1 MFCKPCAPTICSN
14 ETSHYGNRIIAGAH
28 YGKLNCKSYFVLNE
42 QDECIICLKE
52 IVLQF
57 SSCCQA
63 PKLSR
68 CSCRSS
74 DCPFQTTG
82 SFGFKGRSEE
92 RRGGTTAKEKKKKN
106 RPNVDAAFMV
116 QQLQCSASF
125 LQRPQQQS
133 DRRQRAAGL
142 GLRPLRH
149 QVMAEGP
156 CRGLWWAQPF
166 LHRVCSTNLQPVCV
180 LP

>member
-92 RRGGTTAKEKKKKN
+92 RRGGTTAKEKKKKIGQMLMLLSWCSSCN
-106 RPNVDAAFMV
+106 A
-116 QQLQCSASF
+116 QQVSCRDPSSKVTEGKGLQGWDYAHCDT
-125 LQRPQQQS
+125 R
-133 DRRQRAAGL
+133 
-142 GLRPLRH
+142 
-149 QVMAEGP
+149 
-156 CRGLWWAQPF
+156 
-166 LHRVCSTNLQPVCV
+166 
-180 LP
+180 